1 MAFKQS
7 DEYKNSPMFQIESIL
22 KEFCSTSGYNDVF
35 ITALKELS
43 PSYADYCK
51 QLEIANN
58 KLMTE

>member
-1 MAFKQS
+1 
-7 DEYKNSPMFQIESIL
+7 MFQIESIL